1 MLRAAAVEV
10 HQRHFSGY
18 VQLGFW
24 RIYLVLACVATFLLV
39 TSARGRLLRLVTA
52 VLSAT
57 LFWHIA
63 FLDHRLAKREFEEL
77 CRTTAGIQ
85 VFERVELPVDQFDA
99 DTGLPLFYSPSERA
113 MGLRSVG
120 YDFYRPPIEHLKG
133 RWGVF
138 KLIRTQIVTA
148 SRKPLVEGRS
158 IIWGG
163 GGPPALKFGEHVA
176 ACPNVERVTEGLLE
190 EAFVRTATD
199 HSRTDHVFSCA
210 QSRVLPTAATSLAM
224 SASRWK
230 CKPRYS
236 AV

>member
-1 MLRAAAVEV
+1 MESIRNISLRALEFAFRDGSGPKLLAFVAIAVGLAAVEV

-52 VLSAT
+52 ALSAT

-85 VFERVELPVDQFDA
+85 VFERVELPVEKFSL
-99 DTGLPLFYSPSERA
+99 DTGLPTFYLRSARD
-113 MGLRSVG
+113 MGLPAEG
-120 YDFYRPPIEHLKG
+120 YELRYLRPEHQRG

-138 KLIRTQIVTA
+138 IVHRSRLINLATEEV
-148 SRKPLVEGRS
+148 LVERRS
-158 IIWGG
+158 VVWEG
-163 GGPPALKFGEHVA
+163 GGPPALMFGGNA
-176 ACPNVERVTEGLLE
+176 GTCPDLEAIGMEVLLR
-190 EAFVRTATD
+190 ATFV
-199 HSRTDHVFSCA
+199 
-210 QSRVLPTAATSLAM
+210 Q
-224 SASRWK
+224 
-230 CKPRYS
+230 
-236 AV
+236 